1 MQVILKVKRFNLIDV
16 TCLGVVLVSFFLF
29 DNFFSIFFF
38 SDFYLLGATRDEK
51 AEGKLEKKPHD
62 DNRFCDIFSNLLKR
76 EYQLRVSNKSL
87 KTTGRPC
94 RKAN

>member
-29 DNFFSIFFF
+29 DNFFN
-38 SDFYLLGATRDEK
+38 DFYLLGATRDEK

-62 DNRFCDIFSNLLKR
+62 DNRFCDIFSNLHQPSSGK
-76 EYQLRVSNKSL
+76 QLNVNSS
-87 KTTGRPC
+87 
-94 RKAN
+94 

>member
-1 MQVILKVKRFNLIDV
+1 MKVKRFNLIDV

-29 DNFFSIFFF
+29 DNFFN
-38 SDFYLLGATRDEK
+38 DFYLLGATRDEK